1 MPPPIRKAERKMI
14 IKDRRKE
21 EQVEYNRQFT
31 YVGEYFGNGF
41 SFPCDENGNL
51 CDDLTDAAKENF
63 KWCMSHPEKVTDD
76 GVVKRRYYVTIP
88 ALNRCRCGFTFDL
101 MDEYM
106 GACECPGCG
115 QWYNLF
121 GQELNDPSMWEE

>member
-1 MPPPIRKAERKMI
+1 MI
-14 IKDRRKE
+14 IRERHKE

-63 KWCMSHPEKVTDD
+63 AWCLAHPEKVVDN
-76 GVVKRRYYVTIP
+76 GVVRQVRSWTVP
-88 ALNRCRCGFTFDL
+88 ALFKCECGFEFYLT
-101 MDEYM
+101 DEYM

>member
-1 MPPPIRKAERKMI
+1 MI
-14 IKDRRKE
+14 IRERHKE

-51 CDDLTDAAKENF
+51 FDDLSDSAKENF
-63 KWCMSHPEKVTDD
+63 KWCLSHPEKVTDD
-76 GVVKRRYYVTIP
+76 GVVKRRYYATIP
-88 ALNRCRCGFTFDL
+88 ALNRCRCGFEFDL

-106 GACECPGCG
+106 GACECPACG